1 MVTKGASQ
9 TDPFGPSL
17 DQYGVL
23 KEVGVSDKYIDL
35 AQAIAGKPREFDPAL
50 ASFLYFSKMG
60 ELASQPGA
68 TLFGSVAGAAS
79 SPAEYLMKL
88 DEENRKIQATV
99 PATAIN
105 LMKALKPSGAGTTT
119 LNSYKLQKDI
129 PGIGSKGDIVTLT
142 NANAAKITGEDPA
155 ALLEYTAPTSGSE
168 DKTRMDV
175 IMIGAEDNPATKDI
189 DERVANIKRSEFDP
203 SKHLPMSALDTSDS
217 TDGPS
222 SIIAKLYKDL
232 KNATP
237 GTDEYKAIEKQIE
250 AEVKKTGFA
259 EKIFSAEKDLRNEW
273 EKVSVPFQKVEGN
286 HKKLKEALGKQTGVG
301 DMSAIFM
308 YMKMLDPGS
317 VVRESEFSA
326 AQSTA
331 GAMQQVIVLGKQLMK
346 GDKLAPE
353 QRQAFLDLAEV
364 FYKVAKGYTDQKRK
378 NLQFNLENNPTLTFS
393 NVFGKEYPPPSFYL
407 NSDNIKKVRDS
418 GLTMQEIW
426 SAMTDKEKRNYK

>member
-1 MVTKGASQ
+1 MAVKGASQ
-9 TDPFGPSL
+9 TDPFGTSL

-23 KEVGVSDKYIDL
+23 KDVGVSDKYIDL

-105 LMKALKPSGAGTTT
+105 LMKALKPSTTGTTT
-119 LNSYKLQKDI
+119 YKSIVITYKDGTTKKDFVPVSEI
-129 PGIGSKGDIVTLT
+129 PGIKALDEVKSV
-142 NANAAKITGEDPA
+142 AEDTTT
-155 ALLEYTAPTSGSE
+155 TASE

-175 IMIGAEDNPATKDI
+175 VIIGAEDNPETKDI
-189 DERVANIKRSEFDP
+189 DERVGNIPRSEFDKT
-203 SKHLPMSALDTSDS
+203 KHLPMTALDKSDS

-222 SIIAKLYKDL
+222 TTIAKLYKDL

-237 GTDEYKAIEKQIE
+237 GTDEYKSIEEQIK
-250 AEVKKTGFA
+250 AENKKSGFA
-259 EKIFSAEKDLRNEW
+259 KEIFSAEKGLRTEW
-273 EKVSVPFQKVEGN
+273 EKVSVPFQKIEGN
-286 HKKLKEALGKQTGVG
+286 HKKLKEALDTDSGVG
-301 DMSAIFM
+301 DMSAIFI

-326 AQSTA
+326 AQQTA
-331 GAMQQVIVLGKQLMK
+331 GLMAQVAVLGKQILDGQK
-346 GDKLAPE
+346 LGDD
-353 QRQAFLDLAEV
+353 QRKAFLNLAES
-364 FYKVAKGYTDQKRK
+364 FYQVAKGYTDQKRN
-378 NLQFNLENNPTLTFS
+378 NLQFVLENNSTLTFS

-407 NSDNIKKVRDS
+407 NSENTKKVRDS

-426 SAMTDKEKRNYK
+426 DAMTDKEKRNYK